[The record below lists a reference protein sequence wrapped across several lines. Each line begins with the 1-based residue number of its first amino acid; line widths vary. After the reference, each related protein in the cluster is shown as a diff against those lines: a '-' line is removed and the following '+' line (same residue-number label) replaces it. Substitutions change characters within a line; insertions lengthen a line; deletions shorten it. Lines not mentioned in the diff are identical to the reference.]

1 MRLAVCHIK
10 LKLWLRKFFSA
21 VAKVNINLPENRVKM
36 MLNKNELS
44 FQKVAQ
50 ISIREIRSV
59 GILPDLKIKFLI
71 NFAIHILQRIT
82 SYFLNK
88 LKIIAKQMNYMMK
101 LLHSYSKNIILS
113 TGEKLRCCKVEFV
126 EKAIMCPTS
135 TRIPRHIHIT
145 YFLCSI
151 RFATTKC

>member
-1 MRLAVCHIK
+1 M
-10 LKLWLRKFFSA
+10 
-21 VAKVNINLPENRVKM
+21 AKVNINLPENRVKM

-101 LLHSYSKNIILS
+101 LLKRII
-113 TGEKLRCCKVEFV
+113 
-126 EKAIMCPTS
+126 
-135 TRIPRHIHIT
+135 H
-145 YFLCSI
+145 
-151 RFATTKC
+151 